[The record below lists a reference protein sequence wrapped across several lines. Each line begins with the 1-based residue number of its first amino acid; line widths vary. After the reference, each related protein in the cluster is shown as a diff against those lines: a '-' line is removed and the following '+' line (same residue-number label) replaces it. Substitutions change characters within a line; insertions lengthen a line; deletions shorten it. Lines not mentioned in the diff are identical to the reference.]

1 MINNKVNQVTEITRC
16 RFMGSSGFIK
26 ETAMCLVSG
35 DRIVKKLT
43 EDIQVY
49 EVIRCA
55 DPTEDF
61 ALVKLIYSVGYAMG
75 DCYMAIMPFR
85 DFLNCQYTKYCKHIA
100 RYFECS
106 NSEFNRV
113 LDYAV
118 KFAAYKKEE
127 LSFEEVDKLT
137 ANTGTS
143 PLKYLH

>member
-1 MINNKVNQVTEITRC
+1 
-16 RFMGSSGFIK
+16 
-26 ETAMCLVSG
+26 MCLVSG

-61 ALVKLIYSVGYAMG
+61 ALVKLIYSAGGAIG
-75 DCYMAIMPFR
+75 DFYMAIMPFR

-100 RYFECS
+100 RYSECS

-118 KFAAYKKEE
+118 KFAAYKNENF
-127 LSFEEVDKLT
+127 SFEEIDKLT
-137 ANTGTS
+137 ARMGTS
-143 PLKYLH
+143 PLEYSSPKFRGLKSCF